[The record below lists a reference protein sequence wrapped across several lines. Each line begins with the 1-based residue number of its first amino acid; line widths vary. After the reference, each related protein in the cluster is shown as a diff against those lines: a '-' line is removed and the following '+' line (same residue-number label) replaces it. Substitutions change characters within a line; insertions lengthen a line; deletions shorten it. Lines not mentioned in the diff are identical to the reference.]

1 MLLIQIYLSE
11 QELPDTPIIDSRIH
25 PTVITLERDPSRRLG
40 VILNSYLQLTK
51 PTIML
56 LVLITGA
63 TALVLEGSF
72 LTQPLKF
79 LLVLVGL
86 YLTGGCANALN
97 QYFEREVDAK
107 MKRTAKRRPLPQG
120 IISPRSALIFSVSI
134 GVTGVAL
141 FWYFFNPLTAL
152 LSLGTILF
160 YSLFYTL
167 YLKPNTYQNIVIGG
181 AAGAMAPVGAW
192 TAATGTMALMPWSI
206 FLIVFL
212 WTPPHFWAL
221 ALFCKDDYR
230 EVGYPMLPVL
240 KGDDATHNQIFVYS
254 LMLLASSMLPLADG
268 ASWFYA
274 GAAVALGVL
283 FMARVLQARKSR
295 AIAHVKR
302 LFGYSII
309 YLFAICAALMVDKF
323 IA

>member
-1 MLLIQIYLSE
+1 MLTAAAA
-11 QELPDTPIIDSRIH
+11 PG
-25 PTVITLERDPSRRLG
+25 G
-40 VILNSYLQLTK
+40 VTAVLRAYLQLTK

-63 TALVLEGSF
+63 TALVIEGSF
-72 LTQPLKF
+72 ISQPVNF
-79 LLVLVGL
+79 LLVLLGL

-97 QYFEREVDAK
+97 QYFEREVDAR

-120 IISPRSALIFSVSI
+120 IISPINALVFSISI
-134 GVTGVAL
+134 GVIGVAT
-141 FWYFFNPLTAL
+141 FWYFFNALTAL

-192 TAATGTMALMPWSI
+192 TAATGSMALMPWSI

-240 KGDDATHNQIFVYS
+240 KGDTATHNQILVYS
-254 LMLLASSMLPLADG
+254 VALIAASFLPMAAG
-268 ASWFYA
+268 AEWFYA
-274 GAAVALGVL
+274 TAATLLGGVFL
-283 FMARVLQARKSR
+283 SRTIRARRSR
-295 AIAHVKR
+295 EISDVKR
-302 LFGYSII
+302 LFGYSIV
-309 YLFAICAALMVDKF
+309 YLFAICAALMIDNFVV
-323 IA
+323 

>member
-1 MLLIQIYLSE
+1 MSESLITESRVNQPILSVSNFRH
-11 QELPDTPIIDSRIH
+11 ELRKL
-25 PTVITLERDPSRRLG
+25 VRAY
-40 VILNSYLQLTK
+40 VQLTK

-56 LVLITGA
+56 LVLVTGA
-63 TALVLEGSF
+63 TALVVEGSF
-72 LTQPLKF
+72 LAQPQSF
-79 LLVLVGL
+79 LLVMIGL

-97 QYFEREVDAK
+97 QYFEREVDAR

-120 IISPRSALIFSVSI
+120 IISPANALIFSVSI
-134 GVTGVAL
+134 GVIGIAI
-141 FWYFFNPLTAL
+141 FWFFFNALTAL

-192 TAATGTMALMPWSI
+192 TAATGSMALMPWSI

-240 KGDDATHNQIFVYS
+240 KGDTATHNQILVYS
-254 LMLLASSMLPLADG
+254 IALVVASFLPLA
-268 ASWFYA
+268 A
-274 GAAVALGVL
+274 GAGWLYAVSAGWLGVL
-283 FMARVLQARKSR
+283 FLVRALRARRSR
-295 AIAHVKR
+295 DIGHVKK

-309 YLFAICAALMVDKF
+309 YLFAICAALMVDNFVVK
-323 IA
+323 